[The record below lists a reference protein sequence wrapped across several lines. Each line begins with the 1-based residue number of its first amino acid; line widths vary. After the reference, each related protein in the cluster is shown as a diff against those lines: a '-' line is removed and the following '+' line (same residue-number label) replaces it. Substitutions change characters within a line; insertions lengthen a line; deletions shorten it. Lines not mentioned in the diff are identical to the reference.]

1 MNNKNVKLQEKINID
16 ELAELSHIALSGDEK
31 QRMER
36 EICEFVEFAKCLD
49 GYAPIDDAVGGITF
63 ASLRDDVAAP
73 SEYAQSITGASGNF
87 ENGLFVLPKVVKEEQ
102 K

>member
-1 MNNKNVKLQEKINID
+1 MNNKNSKFQEKINID
-16 ELAELSHIALSGDEK
+16 ELAELSHLALTNEEK

-36 EICEFVEFAKCLD
+36 EICEFVEFARCLD
-49 GYAPIDDAVGGITF
+49 SYAPNDDTQGGITL

-73 SEYAQSITGASGNF
+73 SEYAQSITDASGNF